1 MNRSSKRASFALGF
15 AVFCCL
21 TAATVAVALVPPA
34 LPIADAPRVFPAGT
48 VPEDDRLG
56 PPRLLNDRFHPWTPP
71 TKLATWE
78 KEREGL
84 RERILVGQGLWPMP
98 PMAPLSP
105 VIHGKIDRD
114 DYTVEKVY
122 LASLPGHY
130 VTGNLYRPKNVTGK
144 TPAVL
149 CPHGHWDNG
158 RMIEQPDD
166 KVAAALASGG
176 EKFTAGAKSF
186 MQARMVGLARMGC
199 TVFHYDMV
207 GYCDSKP
214 IPHGNE
220 FSDVEA
226 TLRLQQS
233 MGLQTINSIRALDFL
248 LSLPEVD
255 TTRVGVTGES
265 GGGTQTFILGAI
277 DPRPTVSFPAV
288 MVSDNMQ
295 GGCVCEN
302 CCYLRI
308 GTNNVALAAVFAPKP
323 MGLSG
328 AHDWTISVENK
339 ALSDLKKIYSLYGQT
354 DLVMA
359 KTFPQFRHNYNQVS
373 RELMYGWFNKH
384 LKLDLPTPITERDF
398 VLLSKAEMTVF
409 DAEHPM
415 PADTAEL
422 AQLKSYLAT
431 TSDQQF
437 VALLPKD
444 EAGLKEYKRIVGA
457 AARVMLDEGVPLT
470 QSVIPVTP
478 IAESIEPK
486 HKLLRFAIS
495 RRDKNEQL
503 PVVVLIPN
511 QFNGTAVLWFDG
523 AGKKHLF
530 NKYAQPT
537 ATIQK
542 LLDRGNAVVSAD
554 LFQTGEFLGDESKPA
569 PSPKVNESYIGY
581 TFGYN
586 RPLLAERVHD
596 ILSVIGGMGWYP
608 NVKKMEL
615 VGTGD
620 AGLWVLLAK
629 AVSGDKTERCVADLQ
644 GFGFHNVKTLDDPR
658 MLAGGLKYGGV
669 GGLIA
674 AAAPAS
680 VTVYGVKG
688 TPESELTA
696 LKQVYDLA
704 KDKLRLVDGEL
715 TSEAAVAELTK

>member
-1 MNRSSKRASFALGF
+1 MNHPSKFASFAVAAA
-15 AVFCCL
+15 AVGCM
-21 TAATVAVALVPPA
+21 AVGTVAVALVPPA
-34 LPIADAPRVFPAGT
+34 LPVADAPRVLPVGT
-48 VPEDDRLG
+48 LPDDYRLG
-56 PPRLLNDRFHPWTPP
+56 APRLLNDKFHPWTPP
-71 TKLATWE
+71 TKMAAWE

-98 PMAPLSP
+98 PMVPLSP

-122 LASLPGHY
+122 LPSLPGHY
-130 VTGNLYRPKNVTGK
+130 VTGNLYRPKNAKGK

-149 CPHGHWDNG
+149 CPHGHWENG
-158 RMIEQPDD
+158 RMIEQPAD

-214 IPHGNE
+214 IPHGNG
-220 FSDVEA
+220 FSDVES

-233 MGLQTINSIRALDFL
+233 MGLQTINSVRALDFL

-255 TTRVGVTGES
+255 STRVGVTGES
-265 GGGTQTFILGAI
+265 GGGTQTFILDAI
-277 DPRPTVSFPAV
+277 DSRPTVSFPAV

-308 GTNNVALAAVFAPKP
+308 GNNNVALAAVFAPKP
-323 MGLSG
+323 MALSG

-339 ALSDLKKIYSLYGQT
+339 ALSDLRKIYSLYGST

-373 RELMYGWFNKH
+373 REMMYGWFNTH
-384 LKLDLPTPITERDF
+384 MKLGLPTPITERDF
-398 VLLSKAEMTVF
+398 VLLTNAEMTVF
-409 DAEHPM
+409 DGDHPM
-415 PADTAEL
+415 PADTADL
-422 AQLKSYLAT
+422 PQLKSYLTA
-431 TSDQQF
+431 TSDKQF
-437 VALLPKD
+437 SDLLPKD
-444 EAGLKEYKRIVGA
+444 EAGLKEYQRVVGA
-457 AARVMLDEGVPLT
+457 AARVMLDEGVPPT
-470 QSVIPVTP
+470 QSVVPVTP
-478 IAESIEPK
+478 FAETVESTY
-486 HKLLRFAIS
+486 KLVRFAVS
-495 RRDKNEQL
+495 RRDKNEHV
-503 PVVVLIPN
+503 PVAALIPN
-511 QFNGTAVLWFDG
+511 NFNGTAVLWFDG
-523 AGKKHLF
+523 VGKKHLF

-537 ATIQK
+537 AAIRK
-542 LLDRGNAVVSAD
+542 LLERGNAVVSAD
-554 LFQTGEFLGDESKPA
+554 LFLTGEFLEDESKPA
-569 PSPKVNESYIGY
+569 PNPKVNDSYPGY

-586 RPLLAERVHD
+586 RPLISERVHD
-596 ILSVIGGMGWYP
+596 ILTVIGGIGWVP
-608 NVKKMEL
+608 NVKKLEL

-629 AVSGDKTERCVADLQ
+629 AVSGDKTERCIADLR
-644 GFGFHNVKTLDDPR
+644 GFGFNNVKTLDDPS
-658 MLAGGLKYGGV
+658 MLPGGLKYGGV

-674 AAAPAS
+674 AAVPAS
-680 VTVYGVKG
+680 LTVYGVKG
-688 TPESELTA
+688 TPDSELVA
-696 LKQVYDLA
+696 LKQVYEVT

-715 TSEAAVAELTK
+715 TGETAVDELSK